1 MGLGPIASGKWVELV
16 ISVLVMGFF
25 FYGLLSFCYIR
36 SRSCGQVS
44 MLRYQ
49 ACCALSCG
57 EPLEASI
64 LSS

>member
-1 MGLGPIASGKWVELV
+1 MGLGPITSGRWVELV

-25 FYGLLSFCYIR
+25 FYGLLSFCCIR

-44 MLRYQ
+44 MIRYQ